1 MDWGICM
8 SSSDDRQRSFS
19 NELQLPG
26 LVSQLSPAEQV
37 PFPKN
42 TPLPGKRT
50 RYLEYDSSPGIS
62 GPLTETGSS
71 PDTTGS
77 LPENITPP
85 NVTRVLPDMHTGTLP
100 SSSTR
105 STTTALRQPVVI
117 RGTHTKSPRTIRPP
131 KGRKRVI
138 SIAVISLLFLITLG
152 TAFAVSPLGNV
163 TGHGTNLIPFVNNL
177 VHNNNSN
184 LSLVMQQATATAVIR
199 QDGYDPTSSG
209 GAITLTGGGSLN
221 RFAFGQCTY
230 WANYRY
236 HQLTGYWVDWLGN
249 AYQWEAGA
257 KAAGWIVSS
266 KPNLKGPSI
275 IVLQPGVEG
284 AGYYG
289 HVAVVEKVNSNG
301 SVYTSNFNWYANGGW
316 DILSYWTFTPGP
328 GVSFAWHP

>member
-1 MDWGICM
+1 M
-8 SSSDDRQRSFS
+8 SSSDDRQRSVT

-62 GPLTETGSS
+62 GPLTETVPS

-77 LPENITPP
+77 LLENITPP
-85 NVTRVLPDMHTGTLP
+85 NVTRVLPDMHTGALP

-105 STTTALRQPVVI
+105 SSTTALRQPVVI

-152 TAFAVSPLGNV
+152 TAFVVSPLGNV

-184 LSLVMQQATATAVIR
+184 LSLVMQQQATATAVIR

-209 GAITLTGGGSLN
+209 VTTLPGGGSLN

-249 AYQWEAGA
+249 AYQWAYGA
-257 KAAGWIVSS
+257 HAAGWIVSS

-275 IVLQPGVEG
+275 IVLQSGVEG
-284 AGYYG
+284 AGYFG

-316 DILSYWTFTPGP
+316 DTLSYWTFTPGP
-328 GVSFAWHP
+328 GVSFIWHP

>member
-1 MDWGICM
+1 M
-8 SSSDDRQRSFS
+8 SSSDDRQRSVT

-71 PDTTGS
+71 PDTTES
-77 LPENITPP
+77 LLENITPP

-105 STTTALRQPVVI
+105 STTTTLRQPVVI

-152 TAFAVSPLGNV
+152 TAFVVSPLGNV
-163 TGHGTNLIPFVNNL
+163 AGHGTNLIPFVNNL

-199 QDGYDPTSSG
+199 QDGYDPNSSG
-209 GAITLTGGGSLN
+209 VTTRPGGGSLN

-230 WANYRY
+230 LANYLY
-236 HQLTGYWVDWLGN
+236 HQLRGNWVNWRGN
-249 AYQWEAGA
+249 PTQHRASPKQHALLL
-257 KAAGWIVSS
+257 SS
-266 KPNLKGPSI
+266 NHQL
-275 IVLQPGVEG
+275 
-284 AGYYG
+284 
-289 HVAVVEKVNSNG
+289 
-301 SVYTSNFNWYANGGW
+301 
-316 DILSYWTFTPGP
+316 
-328 GVSFAWHP
+328 

>member
-1 MDWGICM
+1 M
-8 SSSDDRQRSFS
+8 SSSDDRQRSVTS
-19 NELQLPG
+19 ELQLPG

-62 GPLTETGSS
+62 GPLTETVPS

-77 LPENITPP
+77 LLENITPP
-85 NVTRVLPDMHTGTLP
+85 NVTRVLPDIHTGALP

-105 STTTALRQPVVI
+105 GTTTALRQPVVI
-117 RGTHTKSPRTIRPP
+117 RGTNTKSPRTIRPP
-131 KGRKRVI
+131 KGRKGVI

-163 TGHGTNLIPFVNNL
+163 TGHGTNPIQFVANL

-184 LSLVMQQATATAVIR
+184 LSLVGQQATATAVIR

-209 GAITLTGGGSLN
+209 VTTLPGGGSLN

-249 AYQWEAGA
+249 AYQWAAGA
-257 KAAGWIVSS
+257 QAAGWIVSS

-275 IVLQPGVEG
+275 IVLQSGVEG
-284 AGYYG
+284 ASYFG

-301 SVYTSNFNWYANGGW
+301 SVLTSNFNWYANGGW
-316 DILSYWTFTPGP
+316 DTLSYWTFTPGP
-328 GVSFAWHP
+328 GVSFVWHP

>member
-1 MDWGICM
+1 M
-8 SSSDDRQRSFS
+8 SSSDDRQRSVT

-42 TPLPGKRT
+42 TPLPGRRT
-50 RYLEYDSSPGIS
+50 RYLEYDSSPRIS
-62 GPLTETGSS
+62 GPLTDTVPS

-77 LPENITPP
+77 LLENITPP
-85 NVTRVLPDMHTGTLP
+85 NVTRVLPDIHTGALS

-105 STTTALRQPVVI
+105 SATTALRQPVVI
-117 RGTHTKSPRTIRPP
+117 RGTNTKSPRTIRPP
-131 KGRKRVI
+131 KGRKGVI

-163 TGHGTNLIPFVNNL
+163 TGHSTNPIQFVTNL

-184 LSLVMQQATATAVIR
+184 LSLVGQQATATAVIR

-209 GAITLTGGGSLN
+209 VTTLPGGGGLN

-249 AYQWEAGA
+249 ADQWAAGA
-257 KAAGWIVSS
+257 QAAGWIVSS

-275 IVLQPGVEG
+275 IVLQPHVEG
-284 AGYYG
+284 ASYFG

-316 DILSYWTFTPGP
+316 DTLSYWTFTPGP
-328 GVSFAWHP
+328 GVSFVWHP

>member
-1 MDWGICM
+1 M
-8 SSSDDRQRSFS
+8 SSSDDRQRSVT
-19 NELQLPG
+19 NGLQLPG

-42 TPLPGKRT
+42 TPLPGRRT

-62 GPLTETGSS
+62 GPLPETVSS

-77 LPENITPP
+77 LLEDTTAPP
-85 NVTRVLPDMHTGTLP
+85 KVTRVLPDMRTGALS

-105 STTTALRQPVVI
+105 STTTAVRQPVVI

-131 KGRKRVI
+131 KGRKGVI

-163 TGHGTNLIPFVNNL
+163 TGHSTNPIQFVANL

-184 LSLVMQQATATAVIR
+184 LSLVAQQATATAVIR

-209 GAITLTGGGSLN
+209 AATLMGGGSLN

-249 AYQWEAGA
+249 AYQWAAGA
-257 KAAGWIVSS
+257 RAAGWIVSS
-266 KPNLKGPSI
+266 QPNLKGPSI
-275 IVLQPGVEG
+275 IVLQPYVEG
-284 AGYYG
+284 ASYYG

-301 SVYTSNFNWYANGGW
+301 SVYTSNYNWYANGGW
-316 DILSYWTFTPGP
+316 DYLSYWTFTPGP
-328 GVSFAWHP
+328 GVSFVWHP

>member
-1 MDWGICM
+1 M
-8 SSSDDRQRSFS
+8 SSSDDRQRSVTS
-19 NELQLPG
+19 ELQLPG

-62 GPLTETGSS
+62 GPLIETGSS

-77 LPENITPP
+77 LLENITPP
-85 NVTRVLPDMHTGTLP
+85 NVTRVLPDIHTGALP

-105 STTTALRQPVVI
+105 GTTTALRQPVVI
-117 RGTHTKSPRTIRPP
+117 PGTNTKSPRTIRPP
-131 KGRKRVI
+131 KGRKGVI

-163 TGHGTNLIPFVNNL
+163 TGHGTNPIQFVANL

-184 LSLVMQQATATAVIR
+184 LSLVTQQQATATAVIR

-209 GAITLTGGGSLN
+209 VTTLPGGGSLN

-230 WANYRY
+230 WANSRY

-249 AYQWEAGA
+249 AYQWAAGA
-257 KAAGWIVSS
+257 GAAGWIVSS

-284 AGYYG
+284 AGYFG
-289 HVAVVEKVNSNG
+289 HVAVVEKVNSDG
-301 SVYTSNFNWYANGGW
+301 SVLTSNFNWYANGGW
-316 DILSYWTFTPGP
+316 DTLSYWTFTPGL
-328 GVSFAWHP
+328 GVSFIWHP

>member
-1 MDWGICM
+1 M
-8 SSSDDRQRSFS
+8 SSSDDRQRSVT

-42 TPLPGKRT
+42 TPLPGRRT

-77 LPENITPP
+77 LLENATPP
-85 NVTRVLPDMHTGTLP
+85 NVTRVLPDIHTGALP

-105 STTTALRQPVVI
+105 GTTTALRQPVVI
-117 RGTHTKSPRTIRPP
+117 RGTNTKSPRTVRPP
-131 KGRKRVI
+131 KGRKGVI
-138 SIAVISLLFLITLG
+138 NIAVISLLFLITLG

-163 TGHGTNLIPFVNNL
+163 TGHGTNPIQFVTNL

-184 LSLVMQQATATAVIR
+184 LSLVGQQATATAVIQ
-199 QDGYDPTSSG
+199 QDGYDPSSG
-209 GAITLTGGGSLN
+209 VTTLSGGGNLN

-236 HQLTGYWVDWLGN
+236 HYLTTYWVDWLGN
-249 AYQWEAGA
+249 AYQWAAGA
-257 KAAGWIVSS
+257 RAAGWIVSS

-275 IVLQPGVEG
+275 MVLEPGVEG
-284 AGYYG
+284 ASYFG

-301 SVYTSNFNWYANGGW
+301 SVYTSNF
-316 DILSYWTFTPGP
+316 WTFTPGL
-328 GVSFAWHP
+328 GVWFVWHP

>member
-1 MDWGICM
+1 M
-8 SSSDDRQRSFS
+8 SSSDDRQRSVT

-71 PDTTGS
+71 PDTTES
-77 LPENITPP
+77 LLENITPP
-85 NVTRVLPDMHTGTLP
+85 NVTRVLPDMHTGALP

-117 RGTHTKSPRTIRPP
+117 RGTNTKSPRTIRPP

-152 TAFAVSPLGNV
+152 TAFVVSPLGNV
-163 TGHGTNLIPFVNNL
+163 NGGHGTNLIPFVNNL

-209 GAITLTGGGSLN
+209 ATTLMGGGNLN

-249 AYQWEAGA
+249 AYQWAYGA
-257 KAAGWIVSS
+257 HAAGWIVSS

-275 IVLQPGVEG
+275 IVLQSGVEG
-284 AGYYG
+284 ASYFG

-301 SVYTSNFNWYANGGW
+301 NVYTSNFNWYANGGW
-316 DILSYWTFTPGP
+316 DILSYVTFTPGP
-328 GVSFAWHP
+328 GVSFVWHP

>member
-1 MDWGICM
+1 M
-8 SSSDDRQRSFS
+8 SSSDDRQRSVT

-42 TPLPGKRT
+42 TPLPGRRT

-77 LPENITPP
+77 LLENATPP
-85 NVTRVLPDMHTGTLP
+85 NVTRVLPDIHTGALP

-105 STTTALRQPVVI
+105 GTTTALRQPVVI
-117 RGTHTKSPRTIRPP
+117 RGTNTKSPRTVRPP
-131 KGRKRVI
+131 KGRKGVI
-138 SIAVISLLFLITLG
+138 NIAVISLLFLITLG

-163 TGHGTNLIPFVNNL
+163 TGHGTNPIQFVTNL

-184 LSLVMQQATATAVIR
+184 LSLVGQQATATAVIQ
-199 QDGYDPTSSG
+199 QDGYDPSSG
-209 GAITLTGGGSLN
+209 VTTLSGGGNLN

-236 HQLTGYWVDWLGN
+236 HYLTTYWVDWLGN
-249 AYQWEAGA
+249 AYQWAAGA
-257 KAAGWIVSS
+257 RAAGWIVSS

-275 IVLQPGVEG
+275 MVLEPGVEG
-284 AGYYG
+284 ASYFG

-316 DILSYWTFTPGP
+316 DRLSYWTFTPGL
-328 GVSFAWHP
+328 GVWFVWHP

>member
-1 MDWGICM
+1 M
-8 SSSDDRQRSFS
+8 SSSDDRQRSVT

-50 RYLEYDSSPGIS
+50 RYLEYDSSPSIS
-62 GPLTETGSS
+62 GPLTETVHS
-71 PDTTGS
+71 PDATGS
-77 LPENITPP
+77 LLENITPP
-85 NVTRVLPDMHTGTLP
+85 NVTRVLPDIHTGALP

-105 STTTALRQPVVI
+105 GTTTALRQPVVI
-117 RGTHTKSPRTIRPP
+117 PGTNTKSPRTIRPP
-131 KGRKRVI
+131 KGRKGVI

-163 TGHGTNLIPFVNNL
+163 TGGHGTNPFQFVANL

-184 LSLVMQQATATAVIR
+184 LSLVTQQQATATAVIR

-209 GAITLTGGGSLN
+209 VTTLPGGGSLN

-249 AYQWEAGA
+249 AYQWAAGA
-257 KAAGWIVSS
+257 GAAGWIVSS

-275 IVLQPGVEG
+275 IVLGPGVEG
-284 AGYYG
+284 ASYFG

-301 SVYTSNFNWYANGGW
+301 SVYSSNFNWYANGGW
-316 DILSYWTFTPGP
+316 DTLSYWTFTPGP
-328 GVSFAWHP
+328 GVWFVWHP

>member
-1 MDWGICM
+1 M
-8 SSSDDRQRSFS
+8 SSSDDRQRSVT

-42 TPLPGKRT
+42 TPLPGRRT

-62 GPLTETGSS
+62 GPLTETVSP
-71 PDTTGS
+71 PDTTRS
-77 LPENITPP
+77 LLENITPP
-85 NVTRVLPDMHTGTLP
+85 NVTRVLPDIHTGILP
-100 SSSTR
+100 ASSTR

-117 RGTHTKSPRTIRPP
+117 RGTNTKSPRTARPP
-131 KGRKRVI
+131 KGRKGVI
-138 SIAVISLLFLITLG
+138 SIAVISVLFLITLG

-163 TGHGTNLIPFVNNL
+163 TGHSTNPIQFVANL

-184 LSLVMQQATATAVIR
+184 LSLVGQQATATAVIQ

-209 GAITLTGGGSLN
+209 ATTLNGGGSLN

-236 HQLTGYWVDWLGN
+236 HYLTGYWVDWLGN
-249 AYQWEAGA
+249 ADQWAAGA
-257 KAAGWIVSS
+257 GAAGWTVSS

-275 IVLQPGVEG
+275 IVLQPYVQG
-284 AGYYG
+284 ASYFG

-316 DILSYWTFTPGP
+316 DTLSYWTFTPGP
-328 GVSFAWHP
+328 GVSFVWHP

>member
-1 MDWGICM
+1 M
-8 SSSDDRQRSFS
+8 SSSDDRQRSVTS
-19 NELQLPG
+19 ELQLPG

-42 TPLPGKRT
+42 TPLPGRRT

-62 GPLTETGSS
+62 GPLTETVPS
-71 PDTTGS
+71 PDATGS
-77 LPENITPP
+77 LLENITPP
-85 NVTRVLPDMHTGTLP
+85 NVTRVLPDIHTGALP

-105 STTTALRQPVVI
+105 GTTTALRQPVVI
-117 RGTHTKSPRTIRPP
+117 RGTNTKSPRTIRPP
-131 KGRKRVI
+131 KGRKGVI

-152 TAFAVSPLGNV
+152 TAFVVSPLGNV
-163 TGHGTNLIPFVNNL
+163 AGHGTNPIPFVNNL

-199 QDGYDPTSSG
+199 QDGYDPSSG
-209 GAITLTGGGSLN
+209 ATTLMGGGSLN

-249 AYQWEAGA
+249 AYQWKAGA
-257 KAAGWIVSS
+257 GAAGWIVSS

-275 IVLQPGVEG
+275 IVLQSGVEG
-284 AGYYG
+284 ASYFG
-289 HVAVVEKVNSNG
+289 HVAVVEKVNTNG
-301 SVYTSNFNWYANGGW
+301 SVLTSNFNWYANGGW
-316 DILSYWTFTPGP
+316 DTLSYWTFTPGP
-328 GVSFAWHP
+328 GVSFVWHP

>member
-1 MDWGICM
+1 M
-8 SSSDDRQRSFS
+8 SSSDDRQRSVT

-42 TPLPGKRT
+42 TPLPGRRT

-77 LPENITPP
+77 LLENATPP
-85 NVTRVLPDMHTGTLP
+85 NVTRVLPDIHTGALP

-105 STTTALRQPVVI
+105 GTTTALRQPVVI
-117 RGTHTKSPRTIRPP
+117 RGTNTKSPRTIRPP
-131 KGRKRVI
+131 KGRKGVI

-152 TAFAVSPLGNV
+152 TAFVVSPLGNV
-163 TGHGTNLIPFVNNL
+163 TGGHGTNPFQFVANL

-184 LSLVMQQATATAVIR
+184 LSLVTQQQATATAVIR

-209 GAITLTGGGSLN
+209 ATTLMGGGNIN

-249 AYQWEAGA
+249 AYQWAAGA

-275 IVLQPGVEG
+275 MVLQPYVEG
-284 AGYYG
+284 ASYFG
-289 HVAVVEKVNSNG
+289 HVAVVEKVNSDG
-301 SVYTSNFNWYANGGW
+301 SVLTSNFNWYANGGW
-316 DILSYWTFTPGP
+316 DTLSDWTFTPGL
-328 GVSFAWHP
+328 GVWFVWHP

>member
-1 MDWGICM
+1 M
-8 SSSDDRQRSFS
+8 SFSDDRQRSVT

-26 LVSQLSPAEQV
+26 LVSQSSPAEQV

-42 TPLPGKRT
+42 APLPGKRT

-62 GPLTETGSS
+62 GPLTETVSS

-77 LPENITPP
+77 LLENITPP
-85 NVTRVLPDMHTGTLP
+85 NVTRVLPDIHTGTLP

-117 RGTHTKSPRTIRPP
+117 HGTNTKSPRTIRPP

-163 TGHGTNLIPFVNNL
+163 TRHGTNPNQFVANL

-199 QDGYDPTSSG
+199 QDGYDPTGSG
-209 GAITLTGGGSLN
+209 APTLTGGGSLN

-249 AYQWEAGA
+249 AYQWAYGAG
-257 KAAGWIVSS
+257 AAGWIVSS

-301 SVYTSNFNWYANGGW
+301 SVYTSNYNWFANGGW
-316 DILSYWTFTPGP
+316 DILSYVTFTPGP
-328 GVSFAWHP
+328 GVSFIWHP